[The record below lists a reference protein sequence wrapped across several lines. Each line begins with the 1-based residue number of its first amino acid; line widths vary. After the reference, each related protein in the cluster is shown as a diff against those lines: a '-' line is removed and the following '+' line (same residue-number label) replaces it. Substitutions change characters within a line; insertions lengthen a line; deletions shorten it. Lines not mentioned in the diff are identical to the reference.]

1 MRRPFISGK
10 KPSLRV
16 IVLALVFIVGVG
28 VIGTLALTF
37 STSQNTNVSQAGTQS
52 SGQPAA
58 KPVKSS
64 SQSPKPAANIK
75 PITIVASGDM
85 LPHSAI
91 TRAAKTAGGY
101 DYLQF
106 LKPLQKD
113 YQSADVRFCNQ
124 ETVSA
129 GETFGISGYP
139 TFNVSQQF
147 ARDLSGFGCNV
158 INLANNHMNDK
169 GQGGINAT
177 LDIWDELKPLAHAG
191 ANRNPAGQQAVKY
204 FSVRDVKFAFVS
216 YTEVSNTKNFE
227 PFALNMLREDLVR
240 AQLTEANSK
249 ADIVLVGVHWGT
261 EYSAGIDTAQTRWST
276 LFADLGADAV
286 IGTGPHVLE
295 PVKRI
300 PKAGGGE
307 TIVWYSL
314 GNLLSAQLEVNSLIG
329 GIARMEVDPISKAI
343 SQISFKPTYMHY
355 EWTADQKAREDL
367 LARRN
372 FSVVPLSGAT
382 DLLAK
387 SQNNTT
393 VQAQTGRVKDLLN
406 TYTPVPITE

>member
-1 MRRPFISGK
+1 MRQSLIRGK
-10 KPSLRV
+10 KPSVRA
-16 IVLALVFIVGVG
+16 IVLALVFVVGVG
-28 VIGTLALTF
+28 VIGSLALKF
-37 STSQNTNVSQAGTQS
+37 STSQNTSANQAGAQP

-64 SQSPKPAANIK
+64 SQAPKPAAK
-75 PITIVASGDM
+75 PEPITIVASGDM

-91 TRAAKTAGGY
+91 SHAAKTAGGY

-113 YQSADVRFCNQ
+113 YQAADVRFCNQ

-129 GETFGISGYP
+129 GEAFGISGYP

-147 ARDLSGFGCNV
+147 ARDLSGLGCNV

-191 ANRNPAGQQAVKY
+191 ANRNPAAQQAVKY
-204 FSVRDVKFAFVS
+204 FSVRGVKFAFVS
-216 YTEVSNTKNFE
+216 YTEVSNTRNFE

-240 AQLTEANSK
+240 AQLTEANNQ

-261 EYSAGIDTAQTRWST
+261 EYSAGVDSAQTRWST
-276 LFADLGADAV
+276 LFANLGADAV

-295 PVKRI
+295 PVKRL

-307 TIVWYSL
+307 TVVWYSL
-314 GNLLSAQLEVNSLIG
+314 GNLLSAQLEVQSLIG
-329 GIARMEVDPISKAI
+329 GIARMEVDPTSKAI
-343 SQISFKPTYMHY
+343 SNISFKPTYMHY
-355 EWTADQKAREDL
+355 EWTADQKARENL

-372 FSVVPLSGAT
+372 FSVVPLSVAAV
-382 DLLAK
+382 LLAK

-406 TYTPVPITE
+406 TYTSVPITE